1 MRIEHVIP
9 GPVPLLCFYF
19 YKLLSSLMDI
29 SRMKKLFAGV
39 SAVAISLTQV
49 GSVFAAY
56 SDVPTG
62 VWFEDAV
69 NAFTDA
75 GYLDASQTR
84 FRGSDNANRAE
95 FTKLVVE
102 LNGGILSTPPA
113 VASFDDVKAG
123 AWYYGYM
130 EEAGKEGWVKGDN
143 NCYGTHPCYARP
155 SANINR
161 AEAAALIVRA
171 FGLDATGDA
180 GSFVDVPAGQW
191 YTTAVQTA
199 ADHCVL
205 QGDDNT
211 GRARPSDFMNRAEM
225 VVMLHRVDQN
235 LSYGVD
241 CGVDQTMTPAIKS
254 VTAVST
260 STVEVDF
267 NTNLDATAMVDAS
280 SYMISG
286 DAKITVSSVKM
297 IDASTV
303 ELTLASSTVAGNR
316 YTLSVEDMETADGK
330 TFSDTMDFSG
340 YSPIVQGN
348 GTLEVS
354 LASTNPVGDT
364 VPRGANGVVMASI
377 DLTASCD
384 DSVTITNFTTLHE
397 GFGDSADIDG
407 LYASIDGARVSRRR
421 TIDSQNQTSD
431 IRFIAPL
438 VIDACKTK
446 TVDIVADFSSTAVV
460 SAEHNLSVEL
470 PTDLLTNA
478 KKVQGN
484 FPLRG
489 NTFKVG
495 AVTSGQVTI
504 KYRSVTPST
513 RSVGD
518 TGVVL
523 GRFEVDANSVE
534 DQTIYS
540 VTLEQNGSAKDGDVT
555 NMKVRRS
562 DGTVVTNTVASFV
575 GDHGTF
581 VFDPPLTVLQGD
593 QITLEVVGDIVGGAA
608 ETVQMHFEED
618 SDLFAVG
625 SLYGYG
631 VNGQLYGSQ
640 IYIDTTTTA
649 GTVTIKAGEF
659 TIEING
665 PVQQKFTRTQNNANL
680 ANIMMTTAG
689 DAIDVRSMY
698 IAIQGQTSTGAGF
711 ANGASSYTNVNDVLN
726 NVQLRNS
733 KTGQSISGVR
743 LTSSGTDFAT
753 GTAST
758 STYQIYRFDDFT
770 VEGQDTWNLNVDF
783 IDNGTGYHPKNGD
796 QFRVHVCTQPDS
808 VTTSGCF
815 AGLGSFTTST
825 TAYNM
830 DVQGLTTGDDVSDV
844 RPGGTITG
852 NFQRIA
858 TPSLNVA
865 VQSIGTS
872 DTAVKNSKNVTL
884 LRFQARAGEAEDVL
898 FTQSIFRAQS
908 GSLLN
913 GQNYA
918 LWVDTDGD
926 GVVDTIVQKG
936 VAAQSSQ
943 VTFNELAGGG
953 YVIPAESTVIFEVH
967 SDIATN
973 LTANATNYSLQLAFD
988 TGSSTLGSY
997 IEAEQ
1002 VVNGSSLSGIK
1013 TVGQTANLTS
1023 SCSNSSG
1030 NCDITVTLLP
1040 SKKWYLVSQGDL
1052 FVTRDQQPRS
1062 RQLLGGALG
1071 DEILRL
1077 QFRAQNEDIDVTN
1090 LQFSSS
1096 GSTASSVDR
1105 LELYKLG
1112 ATTPFATATAGGCGG
1127 DDVFAAAAGN
1137 ISAFCVSM
1145 QSQQLVVKD
1154 GQNQIVTVRPRL
1166 KSDEQGATSAQT
1178 IGIWLTKQAV
1188 SNNVTGSGA
1197 VRARGLQSSNNLIAN
1212 DGNGTNNG
1220 EVFIGRDSVATT
1232 NLDISGPLNQSVL
1245 AKITSIANANPDA
1258 DNTNVPTGVSPFG
1271 QFTFTAATNTN
1282 SLNGLNKATLSGV
1295 IFNVNATNVNL
1306 NAAAGNFRFYR
1317 ATDSSNKSNCTAYT
1331 GAGAPVAGVAIAGTA
1346 SGSFLVEC
1354 KGLKASSVDTRIPSG
1369 TSVTYVL
1376 EGNITNSKVGT
1387 STSGLQ
1393 ASIQDFTTMSTTSF
1407 GITSGNSHID
1417 WADEDTTSTYF
1428 KWIEYGDTTI
1438 KSTSYK
1444 S

>member
-1 MRIEHVIP
+1 
-9 GPVPLLCFYF
+9 
-19 YKLLSSLMDI
+19 
-29 SRMKKLFAGV
+29 MKKLFAGV

-130 EEAGKEGWVKGDN
+130 EEAGKEGWVKGDS

-171 FGLDATGDA
+171 FNLDATGDA

-235 LSYGVD
+235 LAFGVD
-241 CGVDQTMTPAIKS
+241 CGVDQVMTPAIKS
-254 VTAVST
+254 VTATST

-267 NTNLDATAMVDAS
+267 NVNLDDAAMIDAA

-297 IDASTV
+297 LDASSV
-303 ELTLASSTVAGNR
+303 ELTLASSTSAGGR
-316 YTLSVEDMETADGK
+316 YTLSVQDMKTADDK
-330 TFSDTMDFSG
+330 TFDDTMDFSG

-364 VPRGANGVVMASI
+364 VPKAANGVVMASI

-397 GFGDSADIDG
+397 GFGDSGDITG
-407 LYASIDGARVSRRR
+407 LYATVDGARVSRRR
-421 TIDSQNQTSD
+421 TIDSQNQTTD

-438 VIDACKTK
+438 VIAACKTQ

-460 SAEHNLSVEL
+460 SAEHNVSVEL

-495 AVTSGQVTI
+495 AVTSGQVTVD
-504 KYRSVTPST
+504 YRSVTPST

-518 TGVVL
+518 TNVNL
-523 GRFEVDANSVE
+523 GRFQVTANSVE

-540 VTLEQNGSAKDGDVT
+540 ITLEQNGSAKDGDVT
-555 NMKVRRS
+555 NLKVRRS
-562 DGTVVTNTVASFV
+562 DGTVVTNTVTAMV
-575 GDHGTF
+575 GDHATF

-608 ETVQMHFEED
+608 ETVQLRFEES

-640 IYIDTTTTA
+640 ISITA
-649 GTVTIKAGEF
+649 SPLAGIVTIKAGEF
-659 TIEING
+659 TIEIDG

-680 ANIMMTTAG
+680 ANIIMTTAG

-698 IAIQGQTSTGAGF
+698 IAIQGQTSTGAGL
-711 ANGASSYTNVNDVLN
+711 AIGGGSYTNVNSLLN

-743 LTSSGTDFAT
+743 LTTSGTDFAT
-753 GTAST
+753 GTTST

-770 VEGQDTWNLNVDF
+770 VQGQNTWNLNVDF
-783 IDNGTGYHPKNGD
+783 IDNGSGEHPKNGD
-796 QFRVHVCTQPDS
+796 QFRVHVCTTPTS
-808 VTTSGCF
+808 TTTTGCF
-815 AGLGSFTTST
+815 AGLGSFNSTTGT

-858 TPSLNVA
+858 TPSLNIA
-865 VQSIGTS
+865 VQSIGTT
-872 DTAVKNSKNVTL
+872 DTAVKNSKNITL

-898 FTQSIFRAQS
+898 FTQGIFRAQS

-918 LWVDTDGD
+918 LWVDTDSD
-926 GVVDTIVQKG
+926 GVVDTILQKG

-943 VTFNELAGGG
+943 VTFNDLAGGG
-953 YVIPAESTVIFEVH
+953 YVIPAEATVIFEVH

-973 LTANATNYSLQLAFD
+973 LTNDDLRLAFD
-988 TGSSTLGSY
+988 TGSSVLSSY

-1002 VVNGSSLSGIK
+1002 VQNGSTLSGIN
-1013 TVGQTANLTS
+1013 TISPTGADI
-1023 SCSNSSG
+1023 SG
-1030 NCDITVTLLP
+1030 DCDSNCDITVNIAF
-1040 SKKWYLVSQGDL
+1040 SKVWALVSQGDL

-1077 QFRAQNEDIDVTN
+1077 QLRAQNEDVDVTN
-1090 LQFSSS
+1090 LQFNSS
-1096 GSTASSVDR
+1096 GSTANSVDR

-1112 ATTPFATATAGGCGG
+1112 ATTPFATATTGGCGP
-1127 DDVFAAAAGN
+1127 DDVLATNNGN
-1137 ISAFCVSM
+1137 GGASIAAFCASM

-1154 GQNQIVTVRPRL
+1154 GQNQIITVRPRL
-1166 KSDEQGATSAQT
+1166 KSDEQGATSNQAIQV
-1178 IGIWLTKQAV
+1178 WLTKQAV
-1188 SNNVTGSGA
+1188 ANNVTGSGA
-1197 VRARGLQSSNNLIAN
+1197 VRARGLQSSNSLAAN
-1212 DGNGTNNG
+1212 DADAFNDG
-1220 EVFIGRDSVATT
+1220 EVFIGTDSAAT
-1232 NLDISGPLNQSVL
+1232 NADIIGPVNKSVL
-1245 AKITSIANANPDA
+1245 SKITSIANANPDA

-1271 QFTFTAATNTN
+1271 QFTFTAATNANT
-1282 SLNGLNKATLSGV
+1282 LNGLNKATLSGV
-1295 IFNVNATNVNL
+1295 VFNVNATNVIIDGSTFKIYNK
-1306 NAAAGNFRFYR
+1306 A
-1317 ATDSSNKSNCTAYT
+1317 DSSNKVSCTAYNT
-1331 GAGAPVAGVAIAGTA
+1331 AGTA
-1346 SGSFLVEC
+1346 TTGNASGSLLVDC
-1354 KGLKASSVDTRIPSG
+1354 RALKGSAVDTRIPSG
-1369 TSVTYVL
+1369 SSLTFVL

-1393 ASIQDFTTMSTTSF
+1393 ATIQNFTTLSATAYGAGTATTS
-1407 GITSGNSHID
+1407 SHID
-1417 WADEDTTSTYF
+1417 WADEDTSATYF
-1428 KWIEYGDTTI
+1428 KWIEYGDTSV

>member
-1 MRIEHVIP
+1 MAP
-9 GPVPLLCFYF
+9 QFCFISHF
-19 YKLLSSLMDI
+19 LLSLSMDI
-29 SRMKKLFAGV
+29 SRLKKLFAGV

-56 SDVPTG
+56 SDVPSG
-62 VWFEDAV
+62 VWFADGV
-69 NAFTDA
+69 KAFTDA
-75 GYLDASQTR
+75 GYLDGTQTR

-180 GSFVDVPAGQW
+180 TSFVDVPAGQW
-191 YTTAVQTA
+191 YTSAVQTA

-205 QGDDNT
+205 QGDDST

-235 LSYGVD
+235 LTFGVD
-241 CGVDQTMTPAIKS
+241 CGVTPSAKAAIKT
-254 VTAVST
+254 VTSTST

-267 NTNLDATAMVDAS
+267 NTNLDKTAMVVAS
-280 SYMISG
+280 SYMVSG
-286 DAKITVSSVKM
+286 DAKIAVNSVKM
-297 IDASTV
+297 VDASTV
-303 ELTLASSTVAGNR
+303 ELTLASSTSANGK
-316 YTLSVEDMETADGK
+316 YTLSVQDMKAADGK
-330 TFSDTMDFSG
+330 TFSDTQDFTG

-364 VPRGANGVVMASI
+364 VPRGANGVVVASY

-384 DSVTITNFTTLHE
+384 DAVTVTDFTTLHE
-397 GFGDSADIDG
+397 GFGDSIDVDG
-407 LYASIDGARVSRRR
+407 VYATVDGARVSRRR

-431 IRFIAPL
+431 IRFIKPL

-446 TVDIVADFSSTAVV
+446 TVDVVADFSSTATV

-470 PTDLLTNA
+470 ATDMKTNA
-478 KKVQGN
+478 KSVKGN

-495 AVTSGQVTI
+495 AVTSGQVTVS
-504 KYRSVTPST
+504 YRSVTPST
-513 RSVGD
+513 VSVGD
-518 TGVVL
+518 TKVTL
-523 GRFEVDANSVE
+523 GRFQVAANSVE

-540 VTLEQNGSAKDGDVT
+540 VTLEQNGSAKDGDLT
-555 NMKVRRS
+555 NLKVRRS
-562 DGTVVTNTVASFV
+562 DGTVVTNTVAATV
-575 GDHGTF
+575 GDHATF
-581 VFDPPLTVLQGD
+581 IFDPPLTVLQGD
-593 QITLEVVGDIVGGAA
+593 QLTLEVVGDVVGGAA
-608 ETVQMHFEED
+608 NTAQFHFEEN

-640 IYIDTTTTA
+640 ISIPNTTGLT
-649 GTVTIKAGEF
+649 TVTIKAGEF
-659 TIEING
+659 TVEIDG
-665 PVQQKFTRTQNNANL
+665 PVQQKFTKTQNNANL
-680 ANIMMTTAG
+680 ANVIMTTAG
-689 DAIDVRSMY
+689 DAIDVRNLY
-698 IAIQGQTSTGAGF
+698 VLVQGQTATGAGL
-711 ANGASSYTNVNDVLN
+711 ATGNLADSNINDIMN
-726 NVQLRNS
+726 NVQLRNA

-743 LTSSGTDFAT
+743 LTKSGTDFAT
-753 GTAST
+753 GVSST

-770 VEGQDTWNLNVDF
+770 VQGQDTWNLNVDF
-783 IDNGTGYHPKNGD
+783 VDNGAGAHPLSGD
-796 QFRVHVCTQPDS
+796 QFRVNVCTSPDS
-808 VTTSGCF
+808 GTVSGTALTSCFSGIINGVTG
-815 AGLGSFTTST
+815 T

-830 DVQGLTTGDDVSDV
+830 KVKGLTTGDDVTDV

-852 NFQRIA
+852 NFHRIA
-858 TPSLNVA
+858 TPSLNIA
-865 VQSIGTS
+865 VQSIGTA
-872 DTAVKNSKNVTL
+872 DTAVKNSKNVPL
-884 LRFQARAGEAEDVL
+884 FRFQARAGDAEDVL
-898 FTQSIFRAQS
+898 FTGSIFRSES

-926 GVVDTIVQKG
+926 GVVDTILQKG
-936 VAAQSSQ
+936 VAAQSSA
-943 VTFNELAGGG
+943 VSFNNLAGGG
-953 YVIPAESTVIFEVH
+953 YVIPAESTVVFEVH
-967 SDIATN
+967 SDIAAN
-973 LTANATNYSLQLAFD
+973 LTNNGLLLAFD
-988 TGSSTLGSY
+988 TGSNIGSY
-997 IEAEQ
+997 VEAEQ
-1002 VVNGSSLSGIK
+1002 VKNGSNLSGIK
-1013 TVGQTANLTS
+1013 TLNSLGNVAAANQCTTA
-1023 SCSNSSG
+1023 
-1030 NCDITVTLLP
+1030 CDINVTINK
-1040 SKKWYLVSQGDL
+1040 SKYWKLVSQGDL
-1052 FVTRDQQPRS
+1052 FVTKDQQPRS

-1071 DEILRL
+1071 DEMLRL

-1090 LQFSSS
+1090 LQFNSS
-1096 GSTASSVDR
+1096 GSTANSVDR

-1112 ATTPFATATAGGCGG
+1112 ATTPFATATAGGCGA
-1127 DDVFAAAAGN
+1127 DDVLTTNNGN
-1137 ISAFCVSM
+1137 GGASIATFCASM
-1145 QSQQLVVKD
+1145 QNQQLVVKD
-1154 GQNQIVTVRPRL
+1154 GVNTIVTVRPRM
-1166 KSDEQGATSAQT
+1166 KSDDQGATSAQT
-1178 IGIWLTKQAV
+1178 VQVWLTKQAV
-1188 SNNVTGSGA
+1188 ANNVTGSGA
-1197 VRARGLQSSNNLIAN
+1197 VRARGLQSSNNLTAN
-1212 DGNGTNNG
+1212 NSNGSSDG
-1220 EVFIGRDSVATT
+1220 EVFIGTDTPTT
-1232 NLDISGPLNQSVL
+1232 SNTDVVGPVNQVVL
-1245 AKITSIANANPDA
+1245 AKITSIANANPDV

-1295 IFNVNATNVNL
+1295 VFNVNATNVNL
-1306 NAAAGNFRFYR
+1306 AATAGSFRFYNK
-1317 ATDSSNKSNCTAYT
+1317 ADSSNKVNCSSYT
-1331 GAGAPVAGVAIAGTA
+1331 VAGASIAGTA

-1354 KGLKASSVDTRIPSG
+1354 KGLKGSVVDTRIPSG
-1369 TSVTYVL
+1369 SSTTFIL
-1376 EGNITNSKVGT
+1376 EGNVTNSKTGT

-1393 ASIQDFTTMSTTSF
+1393 ASIQNFTTLSSNSF
-1407 GITSGNSHID
+1407 GVSANATSHID
-1417 WADEDTTSTYF
+1417 WLDEDTTSTSF
-1428 KWIEYGDTTI
+1428 KWVEYGDTSV

>member
-1 MRIEHVIP
+1 
-9 GPVPLLCFYF
+9 
-19 YKLLSSLMDI
+19 
-29 SRMKKLFAGV
+29 MKKLFAGV

-49 GSVFAAY
+49 GSAFAAY
-56 SDVPTG
+56 SDVPSG

-69 NAFTDA
+69 TAFTDA

-180 GSFVDVPAGQW
+180 ASFVDVPAGQW
-191 YTTAVQTA
+191 YTSAVQTA

-235 LSYGVD
+235 LTYGVD
-241 CGVDQTMTPAIKS
+241 CATTPSMTPAIKS
-254 VTAVST
+254 VTAT
-260 STVEVDF
+260 ATDTVEVDF
-267 NTNLDATAMVDAS
+267 NTALNATAMVDAS
-280 SYMISG
+280 AYMISG
-286 DAKITVSSVKM
+286 DSDIKVNSVKM
-297 IDASTV
+297 LDSTSV
-303 ELTLASSTVAGNR
+303 ELTLANATTAGGR
-316 YTLSVEDMETADGK
+316 YTLSVEDMKTADGK
-330 TFSDTMDFSG
+330 TFSDTMDFG
-340 YSPIVQGN
+340 GFSPIVQGN

-354 LASTNPVGDT
+354 LSSTNPVGDT
-364 VPRGANGVVMASI
+364 VPRGANGVVVASL

-384 DSVTITNFTTLHE
+384 DSVTITNFTALHE
-397 GFGDSADIDG
+397 GFGASTDIDG
-407 LYASIDGARVSRRR
+407 LYATVDGARVSRRR
-421 TIDSQNQTSD
+421 TIDSQNQTAD
-431 IRFIAPL
+431 IRFLKPL
-438 VIDACKTK
+438 VIAACKTE
-446 TVDIVADFSSTAVV
+446 TVDIVADFNTAATI
-460 SAEHNLSVEL
+460 SGEHNVAVEL

-489 NTFKVG
+489 NSFKIG
-495 AVTSGQVTI
+495 AVTSGTVTV

-540 VTLEQNGSAKDGDVT
+540 ITLEQNGSVKDGDIA
-555 NMKVRRS
+555 NLKVRRS
-562 DGTVVTNTVASFV
+562 DATVVTNTVASFV
-575 GDHGTF
+575 GDHATF

-593 QITLEVVGDIVGGAA
+593 QITLEVVGDIVDGAA
-608 ETVQMHFEED
+608 STIQLHFEES

-640 IYIDTTTTA
+640 VTLDATTSA

-659 TIEING
+659 TVEING

-680 ANIMMTTAG
+680 ANIMMSTAG

-698 IAIQGQTSTGAGF
+698 VLIQAQTSTGAGF
-711 ANGASSYTNVNDVLN
+711 DVSNGTSKNFVQDVLN

-733 KTGQSISGVR
+733 KTGQSISGVA
-743 LTSSGTDFAT
+743 LSNSGTDYAT
-753 GTAST
+753 GTTST

-770 VEGQDTWNLNVDF
+770 VEGSSTWTLTADF
-783 IDNGTGYHPKNGD
+783 IDNGTAEHPKNGD
-796 QFRVHVCTQPDS
+796 QFRVHVCTAPES
-808 VTTSGCF
+808 NTTSQTCF
-815 AGLGSFTTST
+815 AGLGGFGAGT
-825 TAYNM
+825 TAYDM

-844 RPGGTITG
+844 RPGGSITG

-865 VQSIGTS
+865 VQSIGTT

-884 LRFQARAGEAEDVL
+884 LRFQARAGEAEDIL
-898 FTQSIFRAQS
+898 FTQAIFRAQS

-918 LWVDTDGD
+918 LWVDTDSD

-936 VAAQSSQ
+936 VAAQNGQ

-953 YVIPAESTVIFEVH
+953 YVIPAEQTVIFEAH
-967 SDIATN
+967 SDIASN
-973 LTANATNYSLQLAFD
+973 LTTTATQTSLQLAFD
-988 TGSSTLGSY
+988 TGSTVLGSY
-997 IEAEQ
+997 VEAEQ
-1002 VVNGSSLSGIK
+1002 VINGSTLSGIR
-1013 TVGQTANLTS
+1013 TIAGVAYNY
-1023 SCSNSSG
+1023 CSNSSG
-1030 NCDITVTLLP
+1030 NCDITVNLAS
-1040 SKKWYLVSQGDL
+1040 SKVWRLVSQGDL
-1052 FVTRDQQPRS
+1052 FVSRDQQPRS

-1071 DEILRL
+1071 EEVLRL
-1077 QFRAQNEDIDVTN
+1077 QLRAQNEDIDVTN
-1090 LQFSSS
+1090 LQFNSS
-1096 GSTASSVDR
+1096 GSTAANSVDR

-1112 ATTPFATATAGGCGG
+1112 ETTPFATATTGGCGA
-1127 DDVFAAAAGN
+1127 DDVMNSSNLTPAGGTTA
-1137 ISAFCVSM
+1137 AFCASM
-1145 QSQQLVVKD
+1145 QSQQLVIKD
-1154 GQNQIVTVRPRL
+1154 GQNQIVVVRPRL
-1166 KSDEQGATSAQT
+1166 KTDEQGATSKET
-1178 IGIWLTKQAV
+1178 IGFFLTKQAV

-1197 VRARGLQSSNNLIAN
+1197 VRARGLQSSNSLSAN
-1212 DGNGTNNG
+1212 DANNTANG
-1220 EVFIGRDSVATT
+1220 EIFIGRDSVAAT
-1232 NLDISGPLNQSVL
+1232 NLDITGPLNQSVL
-1245 AKITSIANANPDA
+1245 SKITSITNANPDT

-1271 QFTFTAATNTN
+1271 QFTFTAATNMNT
-1282 SLNGLNKATLSGV
+1282 LNGLNKASLSGV
-1295 IFNVNATNVNL
+1295 VFNVNATNVNL
-1306 NAAAGNFRFYR
+1306 DATSFKFYNK
-1317 ATDSSNKSNCTAYT
+1317 ADSSNKVNCTAYSN
-1331 GAGAPVAGVAIAGTA
+1331 GINPQVGVE

-1354 KGLKASSVDTRIPSG
+1354 RNLRSSAADTRIPSG
-1369 TSVTYVL
+1369 ASVTFVL

-1393 ASIQDFTTMSTTSF
+1393 ASIQNFTSMSSTSF
-1407 GITSGNSHID
+1407 GSLAANTSHID
-1417 WADEDTTSTYF
+1417 WLDEDAGTVGVGTTTSALF
-1428 KWIEYGDTTI
+1428 KWIEYGDTSV

>member
-1 MRIEHVIP
+1 
-9 GPVPLLCFYF
+9 
-19 YKLLSSLMDI
+19 MDI

-56 SDVPTG
+56 SDVPSG

-171 FGLDATGDA
+171 FGLNATGDA
-180 GSFVDVPAGQW
+180 ASFVDVPAGQW
-191 YTTAVQTA
+191 YTSAVQTA

-235 LSYGVD
+235 LTYGVD
-241 CGVDQTMTPAIKS
+241 CATTQTSTPAIKS
-254 VTAVST
+254 VTALDT

-267 NTNLDATAMVDAS
+267 NTNLDKTAMLDAA

-286 DAKITVSSVKM
+286 DASITVSSVKM
-297 IDASTV
+297 VDASTV
-303 ELTLASSTVAGNR
+303 DLTLATSTVTSGN
-316 YTLSVEDMETADGK
+316 YTLSVQDMKTADGK
-330 TFSDTMDFSG
+330 TFSDTMNFTG

-354 LASTNPVGDT
+354 LSSTNPVGDT
-364 VPRGANGVVMASI
+364 VPRGANGVVMASL

-384 DSVTITNFTTLHE
+384 DSVTISNFTTLHE
-397 GFGDSADIDG
+397 GFGDSTDIDG
-407 LYASIDGARVSRRR
+407 LYATVDGARVSRRR
-421 TIDSQNQTSD
+421 TVDSQNQTSD
-431 IRFIAPL
+431 IRFIKPL
-438 VIDACKTK
+438 VIAACKTV
-446 TVDIVADFSSTAVV
+446 TVDVVADFNSAATV
-460 SAEHNLSVEL
+460 SAEHNVSVEL
-470 PTDLLTNA
+470 PTDLVTNA
-478 KKVQGN
+478 KKVQGS

-495 AVTSGQVTI
+495 AVTSGKVTI

-540 VTLEQNGSAKDGDVT
+540 VTLEQNGSAKDGDIT
-555 NMKVRRS
+555 NLKIRRS
-562 DGTVVTNTVASFV
+562 DGTVVTNTVAATV
-575 GDHGTF
+575 GDHATF

-593 QITLEVVGDIVGGAA
+593 QITLEVVGDVIGGAA
-608 ETVQMHFEED
+608 NTVQMHFEEN

-640 IYIDTTTTA
+640 ILIDAATSA
-649 GTVTIKAGEF
+649 GIVTIKAGEF
-659 TIEING
+659 TVEIDG

-680 ANIMMTTAG
+680 ANIIMTTAG

-711 ANGASSYTNVNDVLN
+711 AMLNTSKQNVNDVLN

-743 LTSSGTDFAT
+743 LTTSGDYAT
-753 GTAST
+753 GTTSS

-770 VEGQDTWNLNVDF
+770 VTGQDTWNLDVDF
-783 IDNGTGYHPKNGD
+783 IDNGTGYHPANGD
-796 QFRVHVCTQPDS
+796 QFRVHVCTQPNS
-808 VTTSGCF
+808 VTTAGCF
-815 AGLGSFTTST
+815 AGLGSFNPTTGT

-844 RPGGTITG
+844 RPGGTVSG

-865 VQSIGTS
+865 VQAIGTS

-898 FTQSIFRAQS
+898 FTQAIFRSQS

-918 LWVDTDGD
+918 LWADTDND

-953 YVIPAESTVIFEVH
+953 YVIPAEATVIFEVH

-973 LTANATNYSLQLAFD
+973 LTNNRLQLAFD
-988 TGSSTLGSY
+988 TGSTIGSY

-1002 VVNGSSLSGIK
+1002 VLNGSNLSGIR
-1013 TVGQTANLTS
+1013 TIAPNGTS
-1023 SCSNSSG
+1023 TCSDSSG
-1030 NCDITVTLLP
+1030 SCDITVNIQF
-1040 SKKWYLVSQGDL
+1040 SKVWNLVSQGDL
-1052 FVTRDQQPRS
+1052 FVSRDQQPRS

-1071 DEILRL
+1071 DEVLRL

-1090 LQFSSS
+1090 LQFNSS
-1096 GSTASSVDR
+1096 GSNANAVDR

-1112 ATTPFATATAGGCGG
+1112 ATTPFATATAGGCGA
-1127 DDVFAAAAGN
+1127 DDVYKDAAGMV
-1137 ISAFCVSM
+1137 STFCASM

-1154 GQNQIVTVRPRL
+1154 GQNQIVSIRPRL
-1166 KSDEQGATSAQT
+1166 KSDEQGATSKQVL
-1178 IGIWLTKQAV
+1178 GFWLTKQAV

-1212 DGNGTNNG
+1212 DGNSTNNG
-1220 EVFIGRDSVATT
+1220 EIFIGRDSVAST
-1232 NLDISGPLNQSVL
+1232 NLDIQGPLNNSVL

-1282 SLNGLNKATLSGV
+1282 TLNGLNKATLSGV

-1306 NAAAGNFRFYR
+1306 AASAGSFRFYR
-1317 ATDSSNKSNCTAYT
+1317 ASDSSNKVNCTAYSST
-1331 GAGAPVAGVAIAGTA
+1331 GVANTNVA

-1354 KGLKASSVDTRIPSG
+1354 KGLKGSAVDTRIPSG
-1369 TSVTYVL
+1369 TSVTFVL

-1393 ASIQDFTTMSTTSF
+1393 ASLQNFTTMSNTAF
-1407 GITSGNSHID
+1407 GVDTNANSHID
-1417 WADEDTTSTYF
+1417 WLDEDTISTSF

>member
-1 MRIEHVIP
+1 
-9 GPVPLLCFYF
+9 
-19 YKLLSSLMDI
+19 
-29 SRMKKLFAGV
+29 MKKLFAGV

-56 SDVPTG
+56 SDVPAG

-69 NAFTDA
+69 DAFTDA

-191 YTTAVQTA
+191 YTSAVQTA

-205 QGDDNT
+205 QGDDTT

-235 LSYGVD
+235 LTFGVD
-241 CGVDQTMTPAIKS
+241 CGMDQVTTPAIRS
-254 VTAVST
+254 VTAT
-260 STVEVDF
+260 ATNMLEVDF
-267 NTNLDATAMVDAS
+267 NVSLDQTAMVDAAA
-280 SYMISG
+280 YMISG

-297 IDASTV
+297 LDASSV
-303 ELTLASSTVAGNR
+303 ELTLATSTVAGGR
-316 YTLSVEDMETADGK
+316 YTLSVEDMETADGDM
-330 TFSDTMDFSG
+330 FSDTMDFTG

-364 VPRGANGVVMASI
+364 VPRGANGVVMASV

-384 DSVTITNFTTLHE
+384 DSVTISNFTVLHE
-397 GFGDSADIDG
+397 GFGDSSDLDG
-407 LYASIDGARVSRRR
+407 LYATVDGARVSRRR

-431 IRFIAPL
+431 IRFITPL
-438 VIDACKTK
+438 VIAACKTQ
-446 TVDIVADFSSTAVV
+446 TVDIVADFNSSATV

-495 AVTSGQVTI
+495 AVTSGKVTV

-518 TGVVL
+518 TVAVL
-523 GRFEVDANSVE
+523 GRFEVSANSVE

-555 NMKVRRS
+555 NLKVRRS
-562 DGTVVTNTVASFV
+562 DGTVVTNTVSALV
-575 GDHGTF
+575 GDHATF

-593 QITLEVVGDIVGGAA
+593 QITLEVVGDIVGGAG
-608 ETVQMHFEED
+608 ESVQLQFEED

-640 IYIDTTTTA
+640 IFIDPTTVTTSLP

-659 TIEING
+659 TVEIDG

-680 ANIMMTTAG
+680 ANIVMTTAG
-689 DAIDVRSMY
+689 DAVDVRSLY
-698 IAIQGQTSTGAGF
+698 LAIQGQTATGAGLAANGSTF
-711 ANGASSYTNVNDVLN
+711 ANINDVLN

-743 LTSSGTDFAT
+743 LTTSGSDFNT
-753 GTAST
+753 GSAST

-770 VEGQDTWNLNVDF
+770 VQGQNTWNLNVDF
-783 IDNGTGYHPKNGD
+783 IDNGSGNHPKSGD
-796 QFRVHVCTQPDS
+796 QFRVHVCTTPL
-808 VTTSGCF
+808 TNTSGGTNSAGCF
-815 AGLGSFTTST
+815 AGLGSFDATTGT

-844 RPGGTITG
+844 RPGSTLTG

-858 TPSLNVA
+858 APTLNIA
-865 VQSIGTS
+865 VQDIGGS
-872 DTAVKNSKNVTL
+872 DTAVKNSKNITL

-898 FTQSIFRAQS
+898 FTQAIFRAQS

-926 GVVDTIVQKG
+926 GVVDTILQKG
-936 VAAQSSQ
+936 VAAQGGQ
-943 VTFNELAGGG
+943 VTFNDLAGGG
-953 YVIPAESTVIFEVH
+953 YVIPAEATVIFEAH
-967 SDIATN
+967 ADIASN
-973 LTANATNYSLQLAFD
+973 LTNDDLRLAFD
-988 TGSSTLGSY
+988 TGSALSSY

-1002 VVNGSSLSGIK
+1002 VQNGSTLSGIN
-1013 TVGQTANLTS
+1013 TFSPTGADITGDCDT
-1023 SCSNSSG
+1023 
-1030 NCDITVTLLP
+1030 NCDITVNIVF
-1040 SKKWYLVSQGDL
+1040 SKVWALVSQGDL

-1077 QFRAQNEDIDVTN
+1077 QFRAQNEDVDVTN
-1090 LQFSSS
+1090 LQFNSS
-1096 GSTASSVDR
+1096 GSTATSVDR

-1112 ATTPFATATAGGCGG
+1112 ATTPFATATTGGCGS
-1127 DDVFAAAAGN
+1127 DDVLTVN
-1137 ISAFCVSM
+1137 IGTTVSTATTAFCASM
-1145 QSQQLVVKD
+1145 QSQQLVIKD

-1166 KSDEQGATSAQT
+1166 KSDEQGATSNQN
-1178 IGIWLTKQAV
+1178 IQFFLTKQPV

-1197 VRARGLQSSNNLIAN
+1197 VRARGLQSSNNLTAN
-1212 DGNGTNNG
+1212 NQNASNEG
-1220 EVFIGRDSVATT
+1220 EVFIGVDTVTSNA
-1232 NLDISGPLNQSVL
+1232 NIAGSMNKSVL
-1245 AKITSIANANPDA
+1245 SKITSIANANPDA
-1258 DNTNVPTGVSPFG
+1258 DNTNVPTGISPFG

-1282 SLNGLNKATLSGV
+1282 TLNGLNKATLSGV
-1295 IFNVNATNVNL
+1295 IFNVNATSVIID
-1306 NAAAGNFRFYR
+1306 GSTFKFYNK
-1317 ATDSSNKSNCTAYT
+1317 ADSSNKVTC
-1331 GAGAPVAGVAIAGTA
+1331 VARNTAGTVVVTNA
-1346 SGSFLVEC
+1346 SGSLLVDC
-1354 KGLKASSVDTRIPSG
+1354 RGLRGSVVDTRIPSG
-1369 TSVTYVL
+1369 ASMTFVL

-1393 ASIQDFTTMSTTSF
+1393 AAIQDFTSLSATSY
-1407 GITSGNSHID
+1407 GTGSGNSHID
-1417 WADEDTTSTYF
+1417 WADEDTAAQFF
-1428 KWIEYGDTTI
+1428 KWIEYGDTSV

>member
-1 MRIEHVIP
+1 
-9 GPVPLLCFYF
+9 
-19 YKLLSSLMDI
+19 MDI

-56 SDVPTG
+56 SDVPAG

-69 NAFTDA
+69 EAFTDA

-191 YTTAVQTA
+191 YTSAVQTA

-205 QGDDNT
+205 QGDDST

-235 LSYGVD
+235 MTFGVD
-241 CGVDQTMTPAIKS
+241 CGTENTVTPAIRS
-254 VTAVST
+254 VTAVTT

-267 NTNLDATAMVDAS
+267 NVNLDQTAMVDAGA
-280 SYMISG
+280 YMVSG
-286 DAKITVSSVKM
+286 DANITVSSVKM
-297 IDASTV
+297 LDASSV
-303 ELTLASSTVAGNR
+303 ELTLATSTVAGGR
-316 YTLSVEDMETADGK
+316 YTLSVEDMETADGDM
-330 TFSDTMDFSG
+330 FSDTMDFSG

-364 VPRGANGVVMASI
+364 VPRGANGVVMASM

-384 DSVTITNFTTLHE
+384 DSVTISNLTTLHE
-397 GFGDSADIDG
+397 GFGDSGDIVG
-407 LYASIDGARVSRRR
+407 LYATVDGARVSRRR
-421 TIDSQNQTSD
+421 TIDSQNQTTD
-431 IRFIAPL
+431 VRFITPL
-438 VIDACKTK
+438 VVAACKTV

-495 AVTSGQVTI
+495 AVTSGMVTVD
-504 KYRSVTPST
+504 YRSVTPST

-518 TGVVL
+518 TGVNL
-523 GRFEVDANSVE
+523 GRFQVTANSVE

-555 NMKVRRS
+555 NLKIRRS
-562 DGTVVTNTVASFV
+562 DGTVVTNTVSAMV
-575 GDHGTF
+575 GDHATF

-608 ETVQMHFEED
+608 ETVQLRFEES

-640 IYIDTTTTA
+640 IAITTSPLA
-649 GTVTIKAGEF
+649 GIVTIKAGEF
-659 TIEING
+659 TVEIDG

-680 ANIMMTTAG
+680 ANIVMTTAG

-711 ANGASSYTNVNDVLN
+711 GVGTYANVNDSLN

-743 LTSSGTDFAT
+743 LTTSGTDYAS
-753 GTAST
+753 GTASS

-770 VEGQDTWNLNVDF
+770 VQGQYTWNLNVDF
-783 IDNGTGYHPKNGD
+783 IDNGSGNHPRSGD
-796 QFRVHVCTQPDS
+796 QFRVHVCTTPDAN
-808 VTTSGCF
+808 TTAGCF
-815 AGLGSFTTST
+815 AGIGSFDATTGT
-825 TAYNM
+825 RAYNM

-844 RPGGTITG
+844 RPGGTISG

-858 TPSLNVA
+858 APTLNVA
-865 VQSIGTS
+865 VQSIGDS
-872 DTAVKNSKNVTL
+872 DTAVKNSKNITL

-898 FTQSIFRAQS
+898 FTSAIFRSQS

-918 LWVDTDGD
+918 LWVDTDTD
-926 GVVDTIVQKG
+926 GVVDTILQKG
-936 VAAQSSQ
+936 VAAQSDL
-943 VTFNELAGGG
+943 VTFNDLAGGG
-953 YVIPAESTVIFEVH
+953 YVIPAEATVIFEAH
-967 SDIATN
+967 ADIASN
-973 LTANATNYSLQLAFD
+973 LTNDDLRLAFA
-988 TGSSTLGSY
+988 TGSTIGSY

-1002 VVNGSSLSGIK
+1002 VQNGSTLSGIN
-1013 TVGQTANLTS
+1013 TFSPTGADV
-1023 SCSNSSG
+1023 SG
-1030 NCDITVTLLP
+1030 DCDSNCDITVNIVF
-1040 SKKWYLVSQGDL
+1040 SKVWSLVSQGDL

-1062 RQLLGGALG
+1062 RQLLGGSLG

-1077 QFRAQNEDIDVTN
+1077 QLRAQNEDIDVTN
-1090 LQFSSS
+1090 LQFNSS
-1096 GSTASSVDR
+1096 GSTATSVDR

-1112 ATTPFATATAGGCGG
+1112 ATTPFATATTGGCGS
-1127 DDVFAAAAGN
+1127 DDVLTVN
-1137 ISAFCVSM
+1137 IGTSVTTTTAAFCASM

-1154 GQNQIVTVRPRL
+1154 GQNQIITVRPRL
-1166 KSDEQGATSAQT
+1166 KSDEQGATSNQN
-1178 IGIWLTKQAV
+1178 IQFFLTKQAV
-1188 SNNVTGSGA
+1188 SNNVTGSGS
-1197 VRARGLQSSNNLIAN
+1197 VRARGLQSSNNLGAN
-1212 DGNGTNNG
+1212 DQDSSNEG
-1220 EVFIGRDSVATT
+1220 EVFIGVDTVTSNANIAGSMNKT
-1232 NLDISGPLNQSVL
+1232 VL
-1245 AKITSIANANPDA
+1245 SKITSIANANPDA
-1258 DNTNVPTGVSPFG
+1258 DNTNVPTGISPFG

-1282 SLNGLNKATLSGV
+1282 TLNGLNKATLSGV
-1295 IFNVNATNVNL
+1295 VFNVNATNVIID
-1306 NAAAGNFRFYR
+1306 GSTFKFYNK
-1317 ATDSSNKSNCTAYT
+1317 ADSSNKVACTARNTAGSVVT
-1331 GAGAPVAGVAIAGTA
+1331 GNA
-1346 SGSFLVEC
+1346 SGSLLVDC
-1354 KGLKASSVDTRIPSG
+1354 KGLKGSIVDTRIPSG
-1369 TSVTYVL
+1369 ASMTFVL
-1376 EGNITNSKVGT
+1376 EGNVTNSKVGT

-1393 ASIQDFTTMSTTSF
+1393 AAIQDFTTLSATSY
-1407 GITSGNSHID
+1407 GTASGNSHID
-1417 WADEDTTSTYF
+1417 WADEDTSATYF
-1428 KWIEYGDTTI
+1428 KWVEYGDTSV